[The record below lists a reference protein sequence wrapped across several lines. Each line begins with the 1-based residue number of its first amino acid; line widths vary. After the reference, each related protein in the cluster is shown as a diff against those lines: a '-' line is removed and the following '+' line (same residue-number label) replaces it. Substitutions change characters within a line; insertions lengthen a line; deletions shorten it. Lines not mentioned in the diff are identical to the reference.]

1 MWVDEY
7 LYKDL
12 KSSKLESLKK
22 KDGAKTKH
30 FLGISVP

>member
-12 KSSKLESLKK
+12 KSSQIWIFKK
-22 KDGAKTKH
+22 KDVAKTKH
-30 FLGISVP
+30 S